1 MFSLPDR
8 SGNASLVV
16 ERVGPAQATMYLD
29 HPLTAADAHEL
40 RHLTQLLPPAVQVL
54 RVQVRAADVNQHVMD
69 SLRDIVRAWR
79 SRGNV
84 HLVFVGGFSPCR
96 EQASVRVPVVSP
108 DPDWGA
114 AAHTAAFL

>member
-8 SGNASLVV
+8 SRSASLVV

-40 RHLTQLLPPAVQVL
+40 RHLTQALPPAVRVL

-69 SLRDIVRAWR
+69 ALRDVVRAWR
-79 SRGNV
+79 WHGNI
-84 HLVFVGGFSPCR
+84 HLVFVGGFSPSR
-96 EQASVRVPVVSP
+96 EQVVVRAPVVIP